1 MSKRPGRGDF
11 VPLKRIVTEVMKSL
25 KARDSEQTKEV
36 ERIWRELVGEE
47 LARFSRIRGVA
58 ANTVDV
64 EVDGSAVLAEVDQFF
79 RGAFLEKLKA
89 EGVSGMDSVAFHL
102 SDR

>member
-1 MSKRPGRGDF
+1 MSRRSAKGDF
-11 VPLKRIVTEVMKSL
+11 VPLRRIVTEVMKGL
-25 KARDSEQTKEV
+25 KARSSEQTAEV

-47 LARFSRIRGVA
+47 LCRFSRIRGVTA
-58 ANTVDV
+58 HTVDV

-79 RGAFLEKLKA
+79 RRAFLDKLKA
-89 EGVSGMDSVAFHL
+89 EGVTGVDGISFHL